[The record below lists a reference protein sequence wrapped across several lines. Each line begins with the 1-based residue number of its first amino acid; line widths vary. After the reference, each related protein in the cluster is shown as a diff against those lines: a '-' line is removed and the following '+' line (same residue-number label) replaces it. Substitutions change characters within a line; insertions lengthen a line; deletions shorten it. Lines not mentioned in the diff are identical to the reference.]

1 MKHKIGLVKRFALR
15 LGTVSFLSL
24 SVPASAAVLT
34 LTDWTTLPFPPT
46 ASHADTY
53 QLPFSLSA
61 TTPITQVEIDY
72 RNQPFPTGAGI
83 HTISSALF
91 LFQSGDLASTT
102 VFESTAERFWAR
114 IVFKTIP
121 LDRRMTGLTNPSAP
135 AFVAYHG
142 GASGNAL
149 TSAQWTVTY
158 ANGSTQTSN
167 NGIIPEPCTLAS
179 LAVSGSLAMLI
190 RRRNRTGSAG

>member
-1 MKHKIGLVKRFALR
+1 MKQKIGLVKRLALW
-15 LGTVSFLSL
+15 LGAVSFLSL

-34 LTDWTTLPFPPT
+34 LTDWTTLPFPPG
-46 ASHADTY
+46 AGHADTY

-72 RNQPFPTGAGI
+72 QNKPLPPGLGI
-83 HTISSALF
+83 HTITSALF
-91 LFQSGDLASTT
+91 LFNSGDLASTT

-114 IVFKTIP
+114 IVFKTLP
-121 LDRRMTGLTNPSAP
+121 DRRLTGLTNPSEP

-149 TSAQWTVTY
+149 TDARWTVTY
-158 ANGSTQTSN
+158 ADGTTQTRS
-167 NGIIPEPCTLAS
+167 NGIIPEPCTMAS
-179 LAVSGSLAMLI
+179 LAVSASLAMLI
-190 RRRNRTGSAG
+190 RRRNRASSGA